1 MQFTVA
7 KPTLR
12 FNLKALPPPGA
23 VFTST
28 DPAQSFCAE
37 TFFVRFRLFRWFAL
51 LFLPSHGRLGYGEA
65 LIVDLT
71 KEQNDI

>member
-1 MQFTVA
+1 
-7 KPTLR
+7 L
-12 FNLKALPPPGA
+12 
-23 VFTST
+23 ST

-37 TFFVRFRLFRWFAL
+37 TFFARFRLFRWFAL
-51 LFLPSHGRLGYGEA
+51 LFLSCHGRLARGVT